1 MAKIWTSEDE
11 TFLLSNYDAM
21 SNGQL
26 AEHFEVTPKAISH
39 KMRRLR
45 DRMRRERQ
53 KRRLELEEVQK
64 LQKKQ
69 EVETEIY
76 VEEYCEPLNL
86 PKIANIEKILPVNG
100 TPVNFVSTGFF
111 VKTDAGWEPIM
122 MRKKKLASY

>member
-11 TFLLSNYDAM
+11 TFLLTNYDAM

-26 AEHFEVTPKAISH
+26 AEHFDVTPKAISH

-53 KRRLELEEVQK
+53 KRRLELAELQK

-69 EVETEIY
+69 EVEIEVY
-76 VEEYCEPLNL
+76 VEEDCEPLNL
-86 PKIANIEKILPVNG
+86 PKVSHIEKVLTVNGAPVNL
-100 TPVNFVSTGFF
+100 VSTGFF
-111 VKTDAGWEPIM
+111 IKTEVGWEPILM
-122 MRKKKLASY
+122 HKKKLASY

>member
-11 TFLLSNYDAM
+11 NFLLTNYDAM

-26 AEHFEVTPKAISH
+26 AEHFDVTPKAISH

-53 KRRLELEEVQK
+53 KRRLELEELQK

-69 EVETEIY
+69 EIETEIY
-76 VEEYCEPLNL
+76 VEEEYEPLNL
-86 PKIANIEKILPVNG
+86 PKITHIEKVLSVNGNPVNL
-100 TPVNFVSTGFF
+100 VSTGFF
-111 VKTDAGWEPIM
+111 IKTDSGWEPVLM
-122 MRKKKLASY
+122 QKKKLASY